1 MQVQPHAFGKHTPV
15 PLFLNDNDEDHH
27 FGGDQSPLNDSD
39 ADEDTESL
47 EELDLGDLRL
57 DEFADADKLDIGS
70 STLG

>member
-1 MQVQPHAFGKHTPV
+1 MQVRPHTFAKHS
-15 PLFLNDNDEDHH
+15 PLPFFLNDEDHH

-57 DEFADADKLDIGS
+57 DEFADSDKLDIGS

>member
-1 MQVQPHAFGKHTPV
+1 MQVQPHTFGKHTLV
-15 PLFLNDNDEDHH
+15 PYFLNDEDHH